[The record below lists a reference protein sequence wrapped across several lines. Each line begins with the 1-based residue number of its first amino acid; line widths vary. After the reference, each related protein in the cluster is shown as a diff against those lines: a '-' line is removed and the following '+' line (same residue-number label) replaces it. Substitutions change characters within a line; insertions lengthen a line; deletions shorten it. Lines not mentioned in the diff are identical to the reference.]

1 MVIVLGHEEICQQFN
16 FSHYRTGEM
25 IGQSLNYS
33 LSVFLLSLIDIEYN
47 TAVLRTDVVAL
58 PIQLSRVMAGKEYL
72 EQSGSPDDFGIEGH
86 SNYLSVA
93 GALATDLLISWI
105 IDMPP

>member
-1 MVIVLGHEEICQQFN
+1 
-16 FSHYRTGEM
+16 M

-58 PIQLSRVMAGKEYL
+58 PIQLSRVMAGEKYL
-72 EQSGSPDDFGIEGH
+72 EQSGSLDDFGIEGH
-86 SNYLSVA
+86 TNYLSVA
-93 GALATDLLISWI
+93 GALATDLLISRI
-105 IDMPP
+105 IDMPS